1 MRLACSNS
9 PSNDARS
16 TGPSPEC
23 DIGEIELFYRIV
35 TRYATLF
42 YVQLAQSY
50 LLPFIHFLIDTDFAN
65 AYNGLK
71 LIAAY
76 RLPQ

>member
-23 DIGEIELFYRIV
+23 DIGEVVDFEEMKAIIE
-35 TRYATLF
+35 TL
-42 YVQLAQSY
+42 
-50 LLPFIHFLIDTDFAN
+50 
-65 AYNGLK
+65 
-71 LIAAY
+71 
-76 RLPQ
+76 